1 MTNYLL
7 MAKTKAEE
15 KAVDKQPK
23 KKTSVSKFPFKF
35 VEKNYNRKSLEGKFQ
50 RKIQTAISGTE
61 RYYNH
66 RLWKSNTLKTHFGT
80 TCISDRKEERTG
92 TANRR

>member
-1 MTNYLL
+1 

-23 KKTSVSKFPFKF
+23 KKHSVSEYPFKF

-50 RKIQTAISGTE
+50 KKIQ
-61 RYYNH
+61 
-66 RLWKSNTLKTHFGT
+66 
-80 TCISDRKEERTG
+80 RTG
-92 TANRR
+92 TANRRQNYTEESTLSPRRRREIHSVE